1 MARPSKIDRM
11 DPQLRETIAQLR
23 QSGRTIDEILDHLKA
38 LGVADLSR
46 SGLGRHVQELDQLG
60 EQIRSSRAVAES
72 LVQRFG
78 DAPENRQARLN
89 IELMHSLIMR
99 LFAATSSGGADGGE
113 GGGGRP
119 AILDP
124 KEVMF
129 LASALKNLTGAAKD
143 DADLVAKLRKEAEA
157 RALAAMKAKLGDLE
171 KEGSAGKRRLD
182 ADTLRQVREIYGI
195 AS

>member
-99 LFAATSSGGADGGE
+99 LFAATPSAGDSESGKS
-113 GGGGRP
+113 

-171 KEGSAGKRRLD
+171 KEGSVGKRRLD

-195 AS
+195 VG